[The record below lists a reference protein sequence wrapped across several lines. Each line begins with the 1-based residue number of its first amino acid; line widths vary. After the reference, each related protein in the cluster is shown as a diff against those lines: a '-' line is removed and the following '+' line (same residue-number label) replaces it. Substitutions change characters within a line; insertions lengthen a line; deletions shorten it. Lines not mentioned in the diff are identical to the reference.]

1 MKRITNDAKIIDL
14 YYLFSPKRDTRRSSS
29 PLLIDTVQQSELS
42 ILNNPLTVP
51 PFEDNRVYV
60 STRCTNL
67 AAERV
72 SARAQIRLIDRL
84 GPVCLCLFLSG
95 QDKVEQPVDIIGGAV

>member
-72 SARAQIRLIDRL
+72 SARAQIRLIDSDQYVFASFYQGKTKLNNRWT
-84 GPVCLCLFLSG
+84 
-95 QDKVEQPVDIIGGAV
+95 